1 MKIYFRIKSLRCSHS
16 LKYACT
22 HKHAVR
28 QERVKSLDLRG
39 RVRKSSVDDVETAM
53 DLKQSLMATLSPQS
67 VAEGQLY
74 QMPPQE
80 TTTGGSR
87 NLLCDESG
95 RSEERDEMAMLG
107 AEREFNYERC
117 VHVFALNE

>member
-1 MKIYFRIKSLRCSHS
+1 M
-16 LKYACT
+16 
-22 HKHAVR
+22 
-28 QERVKSLDLRG
+28 
-39 RVRKSSVDDVETAM
+39 RKSSVDDVETAM

-67 VAEGQLY
+67 AAEAHLY
-74 QMPPQE
+74 QMPPQQ

-87 NLLCDESG
+87 NLLRDESG
-95 RSEERDEMAMLG
+95 RSDEHDEMAMFG